1 MLGWSQ
7 TEIMNDFK
15 GFLNKP
21 VKLASLPSENKVPV
35 LTAAI

>member
-7 TEIMNDFK
+7 NEIMNDFK

-21 VKLASLPSENKVPV
+21 VKLAPLPSENQVSV